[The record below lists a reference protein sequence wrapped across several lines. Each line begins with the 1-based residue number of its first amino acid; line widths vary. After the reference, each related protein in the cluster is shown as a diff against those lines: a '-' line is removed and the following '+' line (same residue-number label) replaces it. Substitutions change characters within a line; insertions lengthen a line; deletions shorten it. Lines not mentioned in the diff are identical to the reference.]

1 MHRHKKP
8 PLRELSQFCP
18 DYSIMLGT
26 ILRQEPSRRTARLPY
41 FMDTDL
47 RPLKQRRDLQGADM
61 LEATQISLSI
71 TANTRQNA
79 MTTQDEG
86 SS

>member
-1 MHRHKKP
+1 
-8 PLRELSQFCP
+8 
-18 DYSIMLGT
+18 
-26 ILRQEPSRRTARLPY
+26 
-41 FMDTDL
+41 MDTEL